1 MSETEWKRRR
11 LRGEISADMKI
22 AVCDDEAVFL
32 RSINQYFWSQPDCFV
47 ECYTSPEGLLAKY
60 EAGERYDVVFL
71 DVLMEPVNGI
81 SLAKK
86 IRAWD
91 RHVILIFCTAYL
103 EYAPEGYEVKA
114 FRYLLKPVE
123 EKDISLVMREVRKEL
138 EAERTLLVQTP
149 ECDFLLRTQELQFLE
164 AENKHTLLYYMDD
177 IITLRKGLNEL
188 EEQLASCFFFR
199 IHRKYLVNLIHVR
212 EYDEVRLTLDCGRT
226 VPISRRRSKGFR
238 LALKAY
244 IEGGLTDD

>member
-1 MSETEWKRRR
+1 M
-11 LRGEISADMKI
+11 RGGISVDMKI

-32 RSINQYFWSQPDCFV
+32 KSINQYFWSQPDCSV
-47 ECYTSPEGLLAKY
+47 ECFVSPEGLLAKY

-71 DVLMEPVNGI
+71 DILMEPVNGI

-188 EEQLASCFFFR
+188 EEQLPSCFFFR

-212 EYDEVRLTLDCGRT
+212 EYDEGRLTLDCGRT